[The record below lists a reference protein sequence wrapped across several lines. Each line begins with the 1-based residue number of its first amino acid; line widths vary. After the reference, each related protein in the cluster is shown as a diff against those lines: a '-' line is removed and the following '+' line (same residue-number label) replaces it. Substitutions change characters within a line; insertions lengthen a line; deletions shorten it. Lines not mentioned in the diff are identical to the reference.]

1 MGLDVTLLDEDA
13 LAAGD
18 LSRYDTI
25 VVGVRASE
33 VRPDFVAANER
44 LLDFVRA
51 GRNLDRAVPARSLRG
66 RKAPAIPRFRRGGP
80 GHG

>member
-1 MGLDVTLLDEDA
+1 MRMPLPRETSLDMTP
-13 LAAGD
+13 
-18 LSRYDTI
+18 I

-51 GRNLDRAVPARSLRG
+51 GGTLIVQYQQGVYAAGKLPPFPVSAVGTGSRMRAG
-66 RKAPAIPRFRRGGP
+66 R
-80 GHG
+80 